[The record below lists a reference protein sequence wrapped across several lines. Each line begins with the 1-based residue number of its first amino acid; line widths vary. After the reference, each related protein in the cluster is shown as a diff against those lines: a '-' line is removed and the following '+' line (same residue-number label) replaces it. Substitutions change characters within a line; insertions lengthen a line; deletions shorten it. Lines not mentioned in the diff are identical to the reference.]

1 MTPSGDAGAGKQ
13 SRRMSLIEAIANVL
27 VGFGLA
33 LATQILVFPIFGL
46 RASLGDNVALGLVF
60 TAISLARS
68 YALRRLFE
76 AIRIRFTA
84 EPRHPTSDHPCAAG

>member
-1 MTPSGDAGAGKQ
+1 
-13 SRRMSLIEAIANVL
+13 MSLIEASANIA
-27 VGFGLA
+27 VGYCLA
-33 LATQILVFPIFGL
+33 VATQIAVFPLFGL

-76 AIRIRFTA
+76 AIRIRDCGA
-84 EPRHPTSDHPCAAG
+84 TSSDQ